1 MTKEDFCCEAVKE
14 AVSGAQGAVRKRIK
28 ENGVTRDS
36 HREQEKKAMAQ
47 EWFQIENIAIS
58 SICEIMFVYIFCIN
72 IRKCSRFGNHR
83 FRRKRLTTQKLGS
96 WISGTNAWTGT

>member
-36 HREQEKKAMAQ
+36 QKEQEKKAMAQ
-47 EWFQIENIAIS
+47 EWIQIENTYIAFLP
-58 SICEIMFVYIFCIN
+58 FVKFCL
-72 IRKCSRFGNHR
+72 
-83 FRRKRLTTQKLGS
+83 LTFFALTFANVHDLATVAEGKKD
-96 WISGTNAWTGT
+96 